1 MQRFKR
7 ETQSCGNLQN
17 SQSRGLA
24 VVLPLDFLKQST
36 AEVKRSVSSFPR
48 KRQACPSFES
58 HSLKKKHF
66 FQVSQQWL
74 HYEKGD
80 FSTLGFP
87 GDSLYP
93 TKEIELT
100 SNYSRPAESKQELL
114 CGNARASKD
123 SKRKDDKV
131 DPSPPPAPIFTYSLP
146 GRTTTQVHHHHHVC
160 VLT

>member
-1 MQRFKR
+1 MWQLTKFPIQRPCRGSSSRLSKTIYGR
-7 ETQSCGNLQN
+7 
-17 SQSRGLA
+17 SQTLSEFISPKKTCTSLFWTI
-24 VVLPLDFLKQST
+24 FLKKET
-36 AEVKRSVSSFPR
+36 
-48 KRQACPSFES
+48 
-58 HSLKKKHF
+58 L

-93 TKEIELT
+93 TKEIETT

>member
-1 MQRFKR
+1 M
-7 ETQSCGNLQN
+7 
-17 SQSRGLA
+17 
-24 VVLPLDFLKQST
+24 
-36 AEVKRSVSSFPR
+36 
-48 KRQACPSFES
+48 
-58 HSLKKKHF
+58 
-66 FQVSQQWL
+66 SQQWL

-93 TKEIELT
+93 TKEIETT

-146 GRTTTQVHHHHHVC
+146 GRTTTQVHHHHHVF
-160 VLT
+160 VLTLKIKITQLNALEFTSYQISSSICLSWTNRPKWQNDGATPGDPCIR